1 MAYVRYSESYIK
13 SKGLKYLG
21 TIKINATE
29 SDIKSKFDAI
39 PVTSDR
45 IALLIY
51 VKNNYSSLLGNYLSN
66 SSRVQ
71 DNIMKAVLM
80 DYNYFDYDAILDQL
94 TNVLIP
100 NGFDKVL
107 TSSGVTIFRE
117 DILDSL
123 SFDVS
128 VDLQESLSTAL
139 SIWQSAIKLAS
150 QNMGNNDWATIDY
163 EALAVHD
170 ITPDFP
176 SGSSTIESSNYIGRT
191 MYIFEVDS
199 SGILNQVF
207 PPIGTVIIDDPTPF
221 MSNKAGCD
229 FGRKDTEYKY
239 NVGIIT
245 VISLLMAIVIIC
257 VILCSLW
264 LFKHRKHAIVQIVGI
279 KHLVFILLGVFVL
292 CLSPI
297 TFIVPPNN
305 DSYCNGR
312 VIFIM
317 IGVLFI
323 YSSFYSLTMRNLQI
337 YRSGVQGVNAMGN
350 VYINFIC
357 LGLIEMIFLIVWF
370 INDAYHYT
378 KTYSSKYSTFF
389 EDVYFP
395 ECEVSGTSYL
405 FGQIA
410 ICFYITLVTPIF
422 GFFSRQ
428 LLPVFNETA
437 SLFYTTV
444 ITYIFL
450 LL

>member
-1 MAYVRYSESYIK
+1 M
-13 SKGLKYLG
+13 
-21 TIKINATE
+21 
-29 SDIKSKFDAI
+29 
-39 PVTSDR
+39 
-45 IALLIY
+45 
-51 VKNNYSSLLGNYLSN
+51 KNQYAPYLGNYLSN

-71 DNIMKAVLM
+71 DNILKAVLM

-94 TNVLIP
+94 ANVLIP

-117 DILDSL
+117 DIFDSL

-128 VDLQESLSTAL
+128 VDLHEGISSAL
-139 SIWQSAIKLAS
+139 SIWQSSVKLAS
-150 QNMGNNDWATIDY
+150 QNMGNNDNKNNKEIWPTIDY
-163 EALAVHD
+163 EALAIHD
-170 ITPDFP
+170 ITADFP
-176 SGSSTIESSNYIGRT
+176 SGTARIETSNYISRT

-207 PPIGTVIIDDPTPF
+207 PPIGTVIMDDPTPF
-221 MSNKAGCD
+221 MSNKGACN
-229 FGRKDTEYKY
+229 FGRKDMEYSY
-239 NVGIIT
+239 NVGIVV
-245 VISLLMAIVIIC
+245 VISLLMAVVIIS
-257 VILCSLW
+257 VILSSVW
-264 LFKHRKHAIVQIVGI
+264 LFKHRKHAIVQIVGV
-279 KHLVFILLGVFVL
+279 KHLIFILLGVFVL

-297 TFIVPPNN
+297 TFIVSPSN
-305 DSYCNGR
+305 DTYCNGR

-323 YSSFYSLTMRNLQI
+323 YSSFYSLSLRNLQI
-337 YRSGVQGVNAMGN
+337 FRSGVEGVNIMGN
-350 VYINFIC
+350 VYINFVC

-370 INDAYHYT
+370 INDPYRFT
-378 KTYSSKYSTFF
+378 KTYSSKYSSFF

-410 ICFYITLVTPIF
+410 ICFYITLITPIF

-444 ITYIFL
+444 VTYIFL
-450 LL
+450 FFNSIYYYLYIP